1 MAKKFNIA
9 GLCLPEY
16 HYMVDIS
23 DKVEEIMSYIEAGE
37 YFTMNRARKY
47 GKTTTLEALKERL
60 QKEYTVFSI
69 SFEGLT
75 SETFASENT
84 FCTRFFSLLYDS
96 IEFDGQKIF
105 PMKQKKNYP
114 DSAQMNREKSIF
126 I

>member
-47 GKTTTLEALKERL
+47 GKTTTLEALNERL
-60 QKEYTVFSI
+60 QKE
-69 SFEGLT
+69 
-75 SETFASENT
+75 
-84 FCTRFFSLLYDS
+84 
-96 IEFDGQKIF
+96 
-105 PMKQKKNYP
+105 
-114 DSAQMNREKSIF
+114 
-126 I
+126 

>member
-84 FCTRFFSLLYDS
+84 FCTR
-96 IEFDGQKIF
+96 
-105 PMKQKKNYP
+105 
-114 DSAQMNREKSIF
+114 
-126 I
+126 